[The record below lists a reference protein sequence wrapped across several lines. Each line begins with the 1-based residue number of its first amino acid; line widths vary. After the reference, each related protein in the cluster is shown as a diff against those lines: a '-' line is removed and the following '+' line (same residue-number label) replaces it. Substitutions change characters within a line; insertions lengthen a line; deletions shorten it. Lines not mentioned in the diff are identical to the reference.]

1 MKKFIITEEVV
12 KGLLNYL
19 QERPFK
25 EVAQGIQTLINL
37 PEHKEKEEPKEVKK

>member
-12 KGLLNYL
+12 QGLLAYL

-37 PEHKEKEEPKEVKK
+37 PEYKEKKDGTK